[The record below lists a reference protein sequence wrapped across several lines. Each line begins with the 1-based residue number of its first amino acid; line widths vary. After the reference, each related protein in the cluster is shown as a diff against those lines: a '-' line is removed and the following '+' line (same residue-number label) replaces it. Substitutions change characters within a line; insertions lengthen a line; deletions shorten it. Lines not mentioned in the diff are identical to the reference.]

1 MAPPLPILPV
11 TVIGAYAHPAWLYA
25 SKEWLANGRFG
36 ETDARELYD
45 DAVDRAIQ
53 DQERAGVD
61 VITDGEMRRESFVW
75 AFAKRATGLREVDPP
90 RKVGEIGLD
99 LRSVWETTG
108 PVDMPKG
115 LGAVEEFLDL
125 TARTSSATK
134 ISIPG
139 PFAMTSFMRP
149 VEHYRDR
156 PHLAEAFVPAI
167 KDEVRRLAEA
177 GCTFIQLDEPA
188 TPGYGYD
195 PHEPADIARLYN
207 ACVEGVTGVK
217 LGLHICF
224 GTFRKIPYAKRTY
237 APYFPD
243 LLEARA
249 DQFLFEFANREM
261 AEIENWS
268 SWAPDRELCAGIVDV
283 RTHYLETPEDVAE
296 RARICLEH
304 VDPERLWFSPD
315 CGFRY
320 VPRWLARAKLEAL
333 VEGVRRVRGEL
344 AGQAQERLEAPA
356 RAG

>member
-1 MAPPLPILPV
+1 MSERLPILPT

-25 SKEWLANGRFG
+25 SKEWIASGRFG
-36 ETDARELYD
+36 ETDIAELFD
-45 DAVDRAIQ
+45 DAVDRAIA
-53 DQERAGVD
+53 DQELAGID
-61 VITDGEMRRESFVW
+61 IISDGEMRRESFVW

-108 PVDMPKG
+108 PVDMPIG
-115 LGAVEEFLDL
+115 LGAVEELLDL
-125 TARTSSATK
+125 RARTSRPVK

-156 PHLAEAFVPAI
+156 PQLAEAFVPAI
-167 KDEVRRLAEA
+167 NAEIRRLAEA
-177 GCTFIQLDEPA
+177 GATFVQLDEPA

-195 PHEPADIARLYN
+195 PHEPKDIARLFN
-207 ACVEGVTGVK
+207 QCVEGVSGVK

-224 GTFRKIPYAKRTY
+224 GTFRKIPYAKRSY
-237 APYFPD
+237 EPYFPD
-243 LLEARA
+243 LLEAKV

-261 AEIENWS
+261 SQIERWP
-268 SWAPDRELCAGIVDV
+268 SWAPDRELCAGIIDV

-304 VDPERLWFSPD
+304 VPVDRLSFSPD

-320 VPRWLARAKLEAL
+320 VPRWLALGKLKAL
-333 VEGVRRVRGEL
+333 AAGVAIVRQEL
-344 AGQAQERLEAPA
+344 EEQHAT
-356 RAG
+356 